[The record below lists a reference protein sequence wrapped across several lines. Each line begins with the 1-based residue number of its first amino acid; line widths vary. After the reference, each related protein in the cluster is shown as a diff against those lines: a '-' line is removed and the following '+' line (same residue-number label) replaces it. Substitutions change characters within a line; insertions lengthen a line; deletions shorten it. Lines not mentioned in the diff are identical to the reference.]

1 MQRLIHTA
9 PTRTLQPALAALDP
23 AWDFN
28 HAARRLPTDVT
39 WASWGSH
46 GKHLGYEQ
54 GKGTDRQLVV
64 IDLQANTV
72 ARHTCEPIAGIGAH
86 PVVSPDGDR
95 LIISGHTSKCEHK
108 SASPHSPGPYVA
120 ILELRTL
127 HTLWRTHLSRRSGLP
142 LVPCWH
148 DWAPC
153 KGLFAVAW
161 ATEDL
166 RLKRFTVRHARD
178 GSALRSFE
186 LLHGLVQLRARI
198 APEPTAEA
206 PCMVVPQTQ
215 RGGAKSSWRMESLAW
230 RASPHWVLHYA
241 SCSQDGDVNLVD
253 SCSHQV
259 LRSWAWAELFPE
271 LEDKAPKAASIKLC
285 WTRSGGK
292 LAVSAGGMT
301 SMISLEEPDVSQTR
315 GVKVA
320 AI

>member
-1 MQRLIHTA
+1 MGSTCMLPQHWILTAITRTDRSATLCGTHA
-9 PTRTLQPALAALDP
+9 PTGGCCRGPAPHSSMCTARWPGPRPRLLQQRAQAGRQFSCAGTGLLWSAC
-23 AWDFN
+23 
-28 HAARRLPTDVT
+28 
-39 WASWGSH
+39 SH
-46 GKHLGYEQ
+46 GRARLGSEEAGQWVMVTAIKPSCSSLAETWRMGKLGPCTFSSCRILLVGLLWPPEQ
-54 GKGTDRQLVV
+54 AAATSS
-64 IDLQANTV
+64 A
-72 ARHTCEPIAGIGAH
+72 ATC
-86 PVVSPDGDR
+86 
-95 LIISGHTSKCEHK
+95 L
-108 SASPHSPGPYVA
+108 
-120 ILELRTL
+120 
-127 HTLWRTHLSRRSGLP
+127 LW
-142 LVPCWH
+142 
-148 DWAPC
+148 
-153 KGLFAVAW
+153 
-161 ATEDL
+161 
-166 RLKRFTVRHARD
+166 
-178 GSALRSFE
+178 
-186 LLHGLVQLRARI
+186 QARI